1 MHIDAVAPG
10 PQAVNTGMPMT
21 APSTAALREYIDDQL
36 RVRDE
41 FDAQRR
47 EYEEKTLSAA
57 FRAYDERLH
66 TLNQTRESLNDATA
80 RNITRTEAETRITS
94 LQEKLDAKIEALH
107 QKTETV
113 RRPNWLLMSILVPVI
128 SGIMAVAWMVIGLQ
142 ISNGEA
148 PLTLAISQLREQSAG
163 GARSAADQ
171 AERIR
176 SMEDNTRRSS
186 LADEQSRV
194 DRAQMNIRLAEV
206 EKEVNEG
213 SASRR
218 ADTAALQVKL
228 AQIETQFCANDIRI
242 NLQHVSDLRMFSIL
256 WTRTAP
262 GETLP
267 TSNLYAPMVCNGG
280 VTMQGSSEHG

>member
-1 MHIDAVAPG
+1 
-10 PQAVNTGMPMT
+10 MP
-21 APSTAALREYIDDQL
+21 APSTVALREYIDDQL

-41 FDAQRR
+41 FAAQRHK
-47 EYEEKTLSAA
+47 YEQAALDAA
-57 FRAYDERLH
+57 FKANDERLRGM
-66 TLNQTRESLNDATA
+66 NAFRESLSDAAA
-80 RNITRTEAETRITS
+80 RNITRTEADTRITS
-94 LQEKLDAKIEALH
+94 LQEKFDAKVDALQ
-107 QKTETV
+107 QKTETI
-113 RRPNWLLMSILVPVI
+113 RRPNWLLLSILVPVI

-163 GARSAADQ
+163 SGRAALDQ

-176 SMEDNTRRSS
+176 TMEDVTRRSS

-194 DRAQMNIRLAEV
+194 DRAQLNARMAAL
-206 EKEVNEG
+206 EKLVNEG
-213 SASRR
+213 SSTRR
-218 ADTAALQVKL
+218 ADMAALEVKL

-280 VTMQGSSEHG
+280 VPMQGAGERG

>member
-1 MHIDAVAPG
+1 
-10 PQAVNTGMPMT
+10 MPAMT
-21 APSTAALREYIDDQL
+21 APSTIALREYIDDQL

-41 FDAQRR
+41 FAKQRHQ
-47 EYEEKTLSAA
+47 YEQAALNAA
-57 FRAYDERLH
+57 FKANDDRL
-66 TLNQTRESLNDATA
+66 NSMNAFRESVSDITA
-80 RNITRTEAETRITS
+80 QNITRTEADTRITG
-94 LQEKLDAKIEALH
+94 LQEKFDARFDALQ
-107 QKTETV
+107 QKTETI
-113 RRPNWLLMSILVPVI
+113 RRPNWLLLSILVPVI

-148 PLTLAISQLREQSAG
+148 PLTLAISQLREQAAG
-163 GARSAADQ
+163 SARSGTDQ

-176 SMEDNTRRSS
+176 MMEDSSRRSS

-194 DRAQMNIRLAEV
+194 DRAQLNVRMADV
-206 EKEVNEG
+206 EKLVNEQV
-213 SASRR
+213 AARR
-218 ADTAALQVKL
+218 AETAALQVKL

-242 NLQHVSDLRMFSIL
+242 NLQHVSDLRILSIL

-280 VTMQGSSEHG
+280 VPMQGAGERG